1 MRRRDTVANTVVG
14 IVKDAF
20 YVVQFNIIIRRR
32 GRIEKG
38 VNLRP
43 RERLMISS
51 GLSASSE
58 QNSNNYW
65 NSNGLSVS
73 NN

>member
-1 MRRRDTVANTVVG
+1 MRRRDTVAVG

-20 YVVQFNIIIRRR
+20 YVLQFIIFIRWR

-38 VNLRP
+38 VNLQRGLYLRP

-51 GLSASSE
+51 GLSAGCE
-58 QNSNNYW
+58 
-65 NSNGLSVS
+65 
-73 NN
+73 